1 MSDARTVIAATEI
14 KVTDGDDG
22 HIVIALGPDAA
33 DAILAA
39 LAEAG
44 LVIVPRTCTEKMAEA
59 YDSIDFRRQAVACY
73 GVLEQAKDVWNV
85 MVEAANEQ

>member
-1 MSDARTVIAATEI
+1 MSDARTVIL
-14 KVTDGDDG
+14 KVLHSYSTKDNYIDWELSD
-22 HIVIALGPDAA
+22 A

>member
-1 MSDARTVIAATEI
+1 MTARDVIERHLNQKAGLVLTSEAN
-14 KVTDGDDG
+14 
-22 HIVIALGPDAA
+22 A

-39 LAEAG
+39 VADAG

>member
-1 MSDARTVIAATEI
+1 MSDARTVIAKWLGDETHVASGGTNITTAT
-14 KVTDGDDG
+14 
-22 HIVIALGPDAA
+22 PDTRRA

-44 LVIVPRTCTEKMAEA
+44 LVIVPREPSLKMCWAGEH
-59 YDSIDFRRQAVACY
+59 
-73 GVLEQAKDVWNV
+73 AKHPRLVSLVWKE

>member
-1 MSDARTVIAATEI
+1 MSDARTVIAAHRIGWPREP
-14 KVTDGDDG
+14 DGL
-22 HIVIALGPDAA
+22 ALGSVHA

-39 LAEAG
+39 LADAG

-59 YDSIDFRRQAVACY
+59 YDSIDFRKQAVACY

-85 MVEAANEQ
+85 MAEAANEQ

>member
-1 MSDARTVIAATEI
+1 MTARDVIERHLNQKAGLVLTSEAN
-14 KVTDGDDG
+14 
-22 HIVIALGPDAA
+22 A

-39 LAEAG
+39 VADAG

-59 YDSIDFRRQAVACY
+59 YDSIDFRRQDVACY